1 MGKMHAGEVDI
12 DLSLVARLLVEQF
25 PQWADLPLSPVQSAG
40 TDNAIYRL
48 GDDLAVRLPRVAG
61 AAEQVDTPTR
71 RSCRATPPRRKK
83 GRIGVETPTPEIAR
97 KLRP

>member
-25 PQWADLPLSPVQSAG
+25 PQWADLPLAPVNSAG
-40 TDNAIYRL
+40 PDNAIYRL

-71 RSCRATPPRRKK
+71 CATSCSAHMEFLLLTRTGPVCP
-83 GRIGVETPTPEIAR
+83 
-97 KLRP
+97 